1 MRASTGSPFES
12 AHASREPGW
21 ACRGVREPR
30 KKKKFAVPK
39 AVGDEQILSDP
50 LAECLLLDQSDRLG
64 ACLLQI

>member
-1 MRASTGSPFES
+1 MQVANLAGL
-12 AHASREPGW
+12 AVACASR
-21 ACRGVREPR
+21 A